1 VSATDDQPIIN
12 KVASSSLV
20 LLELETLLPEFEITS
35 LDIAS
40 QLWQGMVL
48 KEKDFR
54 AWVKENDWSTYA
66 GKHVAVHCTAEAI
79 IQHWAWMLLA
89 SALAPHA
96 AGVHFGT
103 PTAYIN
109 AQVLRSIEAMDVSQY
124 RDARVIVKGCG
135 KVELD
140 HAAYGMVSLKL
151 LPVVKTLMF
160 GEPCST
166 VPVWKRG

>member
-1 VSATDDQPIIN
+1 MSASQDQPIVN
-12 KVASSSLV
+12 KVESSGLL
-20 LLELETLLPEFEITS
+20 LLELETLLPTFEITP
-35 LDIAS
+35 LDIAP

-54 AWVKENDWSTYA
+54 AWVKEHDWSTYA
-66 GKHVAVHCTAEAI
+66 SKHVAVHCSADAI

-89 SALAPHA
+89 SALAPQA

-103 PTAYIN
+103 AGGWIN
-109 AQVLRSIEAMDVSQY
+109 AHVLRSIEGIDVSTYQ
-124 RDARVIVKGCG
+124 DARVIVKGCG

-140 HAAYGMVSLKL
+140 YAAYGAVSLKL
-151 LPVVKTLMF
+151 LTVVKTLMY

>member
-1 VSATDDQPIIN
+1 MSASQNQPIAN
-12 KVASSSLV
+12 KVASSGLV
-20 LLELETLLPEFEITS
+20 LLELETFLPSFEITS
-35 LDIAS
+35 IDITP

-54 AWVKENDWSTYA
+54 AWVQEHDWSTYA
-66 GKHVAVHCTAEAI
+66 GKHVAVHCRADAI

-89 SALAPHA
+89 SALAPHV
-96 AGVHFGT
+96 AGVHFST
-103 PTAYIN
+103 PAAFVN
-109 AQVLRSIEAMDVSQY
+109 AHVLRSIEFMDVSPYQ
-124 RDARVIVKGCG
+124 DARVIVKGCG

-140 HAAYGMVSLKL
+140 HAAYGMVSMKL

-166 VPVWKRG
+166 VPVWKRR

>member
-1 VSATDDQPIIN
+1 MSTSQDQPIVN
-12 KVASSSLV
+12 KVASSGLV
-20 LLELETLLPEFEITS
+20 LLELETLLPDFEIFP
-35 LDIAS
+35 LDIAP

-48 KEKDFR
+48 REKDFR
-54 AWVKENDWSTYA
+54 AWVKEFDWSTYT
-66 GKHVAVHCTAEAI
+66 GKHVAVHCSADAI

-96 AGVHFGT
+96 AAVHFGI
-103 PTAYIN
+103 PESWIN
-109 AQVLRSIEAMDVSQY
+109 AHVLRSIETLDVTPYQ
-124 RDARVIVKGCG
+124 DARVIVKGCG

-140 HAAYGMVSLKL
+140 YAAYGAVSLKL
-151 LPVVKTLMF
+151 LQVVKTLMY

>member
-1 VSATDDQPIIN
+1 MAESEKEIIN
-12 KVASSSLV
+12 KVASSGLV
-20 LLELETLLPEFEITS
+20 LLELDAFLPEFEITP
-35 LDIAS
+35 LDIAP

-48 KEKDFR
+48 REKDFR
-54 AWVKENDWSTYA
+54 TWVKEHDWSTYS
-66 GKHVAVHCTAEAI
+66 GKHVAVYCSADAI

-89 SALAPHA
+89 TSLAPIA
-96 AGVHFGT
+96 AAVHFGT
-103 PTAYIN
+103 PQDWVN
-109 AQVLRSIEAMDVSQY
+109 ATVLKAIDALDVESY

-140 HAAYGMVSLKL
+140 YAAYGAVSIKL
-151 LPVVKTLMF
+151 LPVVKTLMY

>member
-1 VSATDDQPIIN
+1 VAESEKEIIN
-12 KVASSSLV
+12 KVASSGLV
-20 LLELETLLPEFEITS
+20 LLELDAFLPEFEITP
-35 LDIAS
+35 LDIAP

-48 KEKDFR
+48 REKDFR
-54 AWVKENDWSTYA
+54 TWVKEHDWSTYS
-66 GKHVAVHCTAEAI
+66 GKHVAVYCSADAI

-89 SALAPHA
+89 TSLAPIA
-96 AGVHFGT
+96 AAVHFGT
-103 PTAYIN
+103 PQDWVN
-109 AQVLRSIEAMDVSQY
+109 ATVLKAIDALDVESY

-140 HAAYGMVSLKL
+140 YAAYGAVSIKL
-151 LPVVKTLMF
+151 LPVVKTLMY